1 MDLDCGPDNADR
13 VVTPVSLFCSQ
24 PRTTGNLY
32 ENARIV
38 VRTIGFLLVLVWTT
52 PVLVCAQ
59 EAADSATAIRALEHE
74 WFEAQSHN
82 DNGALDLIFDND
94 LVYIEY
100 GRLVTKGEYLSH
112 VKSTKPQPQ
121 QVVME
126 AMTVRTF
133 GNTVIATG
141 TYRETGV
148 KDGKSSLKHWR
159 YVDTWV
165 YEQGRWMLVS
175 AASAPILK

>member
-1 MDLDCGPDNADR
+1 
-13 VVTPVSLFCSQ
+13 
-24 PRTTGNLY
+24 
-32 ENARIV
+32 
-38 VRTIGFLLVLVWTT
+38 VRTIGLLLVLACTT
-52 PVLVCAQ
+52 PVPVPAQ
-59 EAADSATAIRALEHE
+59 EAGDSAIAIRALEHE

-112 VKSTKPQPQ
+112 VKSSKPQPEQ
-121 QVVME
+121 IVME

-133 GNTVIATG
+133 GNTVITMG
-141 TYRETGV
+141 TYRETAM
-148 KDGKSSLKHWR
+148 KDGKPLLKHWR

-165 YEQGRWMLVS
+165 YEQGRWMLVA
-175 AASAPILK
+175 AASTAMLK

>member
-1 MDLDCGPDNADR
+1 
-13 VVTPVSLFCSQ
+13 VQVS
-24 PRTTGNLY
+24 
-32 ENARIV
+32 
-38 VRTIGFLLVLVWTT
+38 
-52 PVLVCAQ
+52 AQ
-59 EAADSATAIRALEHE
+59 EAADSTIAIRALEHE

-82 DNGALDLIFDND
+82 DNRALDLIFDYD

-112 VKSTKPQPQ
+112 VKSAKPQPE

-133 GNTVIATG
+133 GNTVIAIG
-141 TYRETGV
+141 TYRETAM
-148 KDGKSSLKHWR
+148 KDGKPLLKHWR

-165 YEQGRWMLVS
+165 YEQGRWMLAA
-175 AASAPILK
+175 AASAPMLK